1 MVSPINGDKPI
12 TATAERSGEST
23 KSSRG
28 DQAASG
34 PSNTLE
40 HKAAKPVGATL
51 EVDKARQ
58 LYDLE
63 SQKSRGTG
71 QAIESPEAARSLLQ
85 EILEQ
90 FSAMPEQAVK
100 SQGSQPAALANLL
113 LSAPA

>member
-12 TATAERSGEST
+12 TTTAERSGESA

-28 DQAASG
+28 EQAASG

-40 HKAAKPVGATL
+40 HKAAKPVGTTM

-63 SQKSRGTG
+63 SQQSRGTE
-71 QAIESPEAARSLLQ
+71 QAVASPEAARSLLQ
-85 EILEQ
+85 EVLEQ
-90 FSAMPEQAVK
+90 FSAAPEQAMK
-100 SQGSQPAALANLL
+100 SQGSQSAALANLL